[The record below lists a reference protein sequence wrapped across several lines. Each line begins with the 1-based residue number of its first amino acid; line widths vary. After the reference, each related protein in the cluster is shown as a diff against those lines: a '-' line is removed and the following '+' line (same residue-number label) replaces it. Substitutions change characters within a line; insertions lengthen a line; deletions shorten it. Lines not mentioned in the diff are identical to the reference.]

1 LEKQSKLLKE
11 IAVTQTNDQKNINAI
26 KLQTKKLQ
34 SLISELFKSNEQNIE
49 IKNKI
54 SELDKSILLLE
65 ETVQAFDSYRMQNN
79 ELLQELQLQLLALK
93 EQKEPN

>member
-1 LEKQSKLLKE
+1 
-11 IAVTQTNDQKNINAI
+11 
-26 KLQTKKLQ
+26 
-34 SLISELFKSNEQNIE
+34 
-49 IKNKI
+49 
-54 SELDKSILLLE
+54 LLLE